1 METFIPKYP
10 PSYIELVAEFTPL
23 KIYNGTPLGSLN
35 RDLRATLPINELKD
49 KPPTE
54 VCPILNLHRC
64 KETYSS
70 ASSFLNEF
78 PDMNY
83 YVQSSRNSAE
93 IIERAN
99 IVIVNARNILGWK
112 SDNNSYNV
120 NIKCIVDD
128 PRMHELNNVKD
139 NQKKLKLII
148 MCMVDYIM
156 IVMEDTILKWVSKE
170 KSEEI
175 RDMIYKYAEE

>member
-10 PSYIELVAEFTPL
+10 PSYIELVAEF
-23 KIYNGTPLGSLN
+23 
-35 RDLRATLPINELKD
+35 
-49 KPPTE
+49 
-54 VCPILNLHRC
+54 

-70 ASSFLNEF
+70 ASSFLSEF
-78 PDMNY
+78 PDMRN

-139 NQKKLKLII
+139 NQKQCK
-148 MCMVDYIM
+148 
-156 IVMEDTILKWVSKE
+156 
-170 KSEEI
+170 
-175 RDMIYKYAEE
+175 R